1 MNYLRTYCNLIRKAE
16 RRAYNKKKAKEQG
29 LYVEGHHTFP
39 VSIFGKNK
47 RIVYLTAREHYVAHA
62 LLERICIKRY
72 GINHRKSKQMI
83 NAHIIMG
90 GRGNYK
96 NSYLYE
102 KSKYWYSNSKKNV
115 MRSENVKN
123 KISKSMMGR
132 IVSEETKEKIRNKNL
147 GKKHTKSHIK
157 NMINSKLLYVYTFT
171 SPDEKIYNVINATQF
186 CKEKKISRYRMSQ
199 VWLGRK
205 ESHSGWRVT
214 RILRDK

>member
-1 MNYLRTYCNLIRKAE
+1 MNYLKIYCNLIRKAE
-16 RRAYNKKKAKEQG
+16 KRGYSKKKSKEEG

-39 VSIFGKNK
+39 VSIFGKNN
-47 RIVYLTAREHYVAHA
+47 RIVYLTAREHYVSHA

-102 KSKYWYSNSKKNV
+102 KTKCRYSNSKKNV
-115 MRSENVKN
+115 MRLENVKN

-147 GKKHTKSHIK
+147 GKKHTKNHIK
-157 NMINSKLLYVYTFT
+157 NMINSKLLYVYTFI